1 MSSPFQQSFMGKHP
15 FKTIKRMTDA
25 VRAAD
30 EEFYKDIDPYEAEGN
45 RMEAAE
51 QSKPLAID
59 DKTSYDYDYD
69 QNPETTANVSKKK
82 SPLNNSSPLYGAYAS
97 GTDGAANTYRPS
109 DRPAFEALQGKISA
123 NTEKI
128 ATATKKKKSPGTTTA
143 NEANEADK
151 SIEALTTTI
160 AANEANSKLQ
170 NNRNKTLKEN
180 SDVQYVDGKFYRV
193 DKNNNFYS
201 MELGDDTY
209 GNLVTSLSGAPD
221 VYQLQK
227 EKEDEAVTAITN
239 QF

>member
-25 VRAAD
+25 VKAAD

-97 GTDGAANTYRPS
+97 GTDGAVNTYRPS
-109 DRPAFEALQGKISA
+109 DRTAFEALQGKISA

-128 ATATKKKKSPGTTTA
+128 ATATKKKKSPGTTTTA
-143 NEANEADK
+143 DSATKTTNEVDK
-151 SIEALTTTI
+151 STEALNKQKT
-160 AANEANSKLQ
+160 E
-170 NNRNKTLKEN
+170 NNRNKTLLDSTQMK
-180 SDVQYVDGKFYRV
+180 YVDGRFVRV
-193 DKNNNFYS
+193 DKNGNFYN
-201 MELGDDTY
+201 LTVGDES
-209 GNLVTSLSGAPD
+209 GEQIGSLTGKKNI
-221 VYQLQK
+221 YQLQK

>member
-82 SPLNNSSPLYGAYAS
+82 SPLNNSSPLHGAYTS

-109 DRPAFEALQGKISA
+109 DRPAFEALQGKIST

-128 ATATKKKKSPGTTTA
+128 ATAPKKKKSSQTATA
-143 NEANEADK
+143 NEVDEATEANNA
-151 SIEALTTTI
+151 TI
-160 AANEANSKLQ
+160 AANAANSKLQ

-180 SDVQYVDGKFYRV
+180 SDVRYVDGKFYRV

-221 VYQLQK
+221 VYQLQQ
-227 EKEDEAVTAITN
+227 EKENRSAEAIKNAFYN
-239 QF
+239 K

>member
-30 EEFYKDIDPYEAEGN
+30 EKFYEDIDPYEAEGN

-82 SPLNNSSPLYGAYAS
+82 SPLNNSSPLHGAYTS

-143 NEANEADK
+143 NELDK
-151 SIEALTTTI
+151 STEALNATI
-160 AANEANSKLQ
+160 ADNEANSKLKA
-170 NNRNKTLKEN
+170 NRDKTLQEN
-180 SDVQYVDGKFYRV
+180 TEAKYVDGRWVRV
-193 DKNNNFYS
+193 DKNNNFYN
-201 MELGDDTY
+201 MAKGGD
-209 GNLVTSLSGAPD
+209 GGEQIGSLTGKKNI
-221 VYQLQK
+221 YQLQK
-227 EKEDEAVTAITN
+227 EKEDRSVEAIKNAFYN
-239 QF
+239 K